1 MKVNRN
7 IRDVEAVQFRHR
19 GLDLNYRCLML
30 SKYKKESEAKVDC
43 EILRIDFDDIEEM
56 VALMR
61 MLERF
66 IEESRIRM
74 GLWERE
80 R

>member
-1 MKVNRN
+1 MKVNRST
-7 IRDVEAVQFRHR
+7 RDLEVVQFRHR
-19 GLDLNYRCLML
+19 GLDLNYKCLML
-30 SKYKKESEAKVDC
+30 SKYKKESEVKVDC

-56 VALMR
+56 VTLMR
-61 MLERF
+61 MLENF
-66 IEESRIRM
+66 IGESRIKM